1 MIIKGLNEADFV
13 NYQKASMF
21 IIFPKCDFKCDKE
34 SGQDICQNNSLI
46 KEPDIYI
53 TTEDLAQRYVN
64 NPMTSAVVCGGLE
77 PILSFDDIY
86 YFLEVLRND
95 YDNHDDFVIYTGY
108 NKDEIDEQI
117 QKLQE
122 FDHVIIKYGRFV
134 PNSKS
139 RYDRVLGVTLQSE
152 NQYAERIS

>member
-1 MIIKGLNEADFV
+1 MIIKGLNETDFV
-13 NYQKASMF
+13 NYQKPSMF

-34 SGQDICQNNSLI
+34 SGQDICQNSSLI

-53 TTEDLAQRYVN
+53 TAEDLAQRYIN

-117 QKLQE
+117 QKLKE
-122 FDHVIIKYGRFV
+122 FDHVIIKYGRFI
-134 PNSKS
+134 PDSKS